1 MITNLEQM
9 KTDLQQSIFFNCP
22 WQVDIRYDIKWQAWK
37 RQIPQKVL
45 TAPFL
50 TSSHCLFFRLREAF
64 LIAPNR
70 NAVKKNIESALR

>member
-1 MITNLEQM
+1 MRKSVKEQRANELVSSHDIPAMMTSLEQM
-9 KTDLQQSIFFNCP
+9 KTDLQQSIFFYCP

-50 TSSHCLFFRLREAF
+50 TSSLCLFF
-64 LIAPNR
+64 
-70 NAVKKNIESALR
+70 